1 MVKKIR
7 KIYEHVGTL
16 SQYSQRAQEI
26 FLFEEDNYKTIL
38 LRELSF
44 IGERYPLRKFYE
56 NVFKVEFEGM
66 DSE

>member
-1 MVKKIR
+1 MSQDEKMKYHERICEEMVKKIR

-38 LRELSF
+38 LR
-44 IGERYPLRKFYE
+44 
-56 NVFKVEFEGM
+56 
-66 DSE
+66 